1 MITLRAVQILYHA
14 REGGESE
21 ITVFTIAGNGR
32 KWGRG
37 LKSVGN
43 VYIVFKRPLMMEP
56 PFRSHRRGLPS
67 CNTLKPN
74 YGE

>member
-14 REGGESE
+14 REGGGSE

-37 LKSVGN
+37 LKSGGN
-43 VYIVFKRPLMMEP
+43 VYIVFERPLMM
-56 PFRSHRRGLPS
+56 
-67 CNTLKPN
+67 
-74 YGE
+74 